1 MIVEIP
7 DDNSIIKWKYK
18 DTDDWTTTEILDLIN
33 AYAERRP
40 KGEWSPC
47 YENYKNGLFYRDC
60 SICGK
65 ATMTGDWKFCPYC
78 GAEMRGGTDMRKVAE
93 DETN

>member
-1 MIVEIP
+1 MIIEIP

-40 KGEWSPC
+40 QGVWVADYDNYMC
-47 YENYKNGLFYRDC
+47 YCSKCEYR
-60 SICGK
+60 
-65 ATMTGDWKFCPYC
+65 ATFPHNFCPNC
-78 GAEMRGGTDMRKVAE
+78 GAQMQKGGAE
-93 DETN
+93 ND